1 MCFRPNPPGVQ
12 GPSTRV
18 HSREA
23 RQACAA
29 AGMMHLAGTGT
40 RTHEAEQSEAGGGPG
55 RPCRAPRP
63 AAAAP
68 RPPGPLGGPLTLLA
82 ARGWPPSRARLQR
95 QPGAH
100 VHGPCG
106 PMPPLG
112 PAVLCRPS
120 GVCTAF
126 RAWQSRGARRL
137 RQAVQR
143 DPPAARTLGH
153 TQDSRAGGQGAG
165 GAQCGEGGGAGGR
178 ALPSPGPVSAA
189 LAGPAR
195 GLPARSAPARLCASA
210 APALLPLL
218 PSLRFVSD
226 LHLTDQKTW

>member
-1 MCFRPNPPGVQ
+1 MCGGRNDASGWDRNEDARGRAERGRRRAGEAVQ
-12 GPSTRV
+12 GTTAG
-18 HSREA
+18 SR
-23 RQACAA
+23 
-29 AGMMHLAGTGT
+29 
-40 RTHEAEQSEAGGGPG
+40 
-55 RPCRAPRP
+55 RPASARAPRLTSN
-63 AAAAP
+63 
-68 RPPGPLGGPLTLLA
+68 PLP
-82 ARGWPPSRARLQR
+82 ARGSPPSRARLQR

-100 VHGPCG
+100 AHGPCG

-126 RAWQSRGARRL
+126 RARQSRGARRL

-153 TQDSRAGGQGAG
+153 TQDSRAGGGQGAG